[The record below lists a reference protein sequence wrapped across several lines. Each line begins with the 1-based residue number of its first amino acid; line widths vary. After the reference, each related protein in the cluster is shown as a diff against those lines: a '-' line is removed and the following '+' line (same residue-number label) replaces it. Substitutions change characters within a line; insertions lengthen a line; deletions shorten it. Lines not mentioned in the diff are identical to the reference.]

1 MGRVLILVLIVVA
14 IYLVWKACGPQSWNR
29 SQSAETP
36 MIKGPDDDEEFLWE
50 LEKKHFKEM
59 RARQKAEEERRR
71 EGKHGPEPT
80 DSGET
85 N

>member
-1 MGRVLILVLIVVA
+1 
-14 IYLVWKACGPQSWNR
+14 
-29 SQSAETP
+29 